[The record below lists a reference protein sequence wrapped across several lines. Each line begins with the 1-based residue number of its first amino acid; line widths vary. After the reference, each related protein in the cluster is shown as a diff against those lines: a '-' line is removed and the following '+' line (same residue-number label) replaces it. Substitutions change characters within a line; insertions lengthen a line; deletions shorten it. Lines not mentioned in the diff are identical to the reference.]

1 MKKHICPM
9 CGEPLKKGSTAC
21 SCGYKE
27 SLTDRELLRR
37 LARWDRLRTV
47 CSVMLVLGFVAGGIV
62 WWKSGDIRWGL
73 LALFILLAVGIIGLC
88 RCMPHWRGD
97 LEEIKRILLLAGY
110 DIGVSLGSDG
120 LELADIKRLPEAA
133 LNVVLIPE
141 LGHEIA
147 SYLEME
153 LGQKYLL
160 LTWPYGFNN
169 TLQWLQHIGEAIDWP
184 PQLEELK
191 NEISLAEKDIFDECF
206 LLKHNFLDYSLQRI
220 IMTTPYSIADSL
232 RQAIENSGY
241 DIISAQE
248 YYIKTDE
255 SEIIDEKRNYH
266 IWNENISIDK
276 LKADNY
282 QLLLGTERERIGLG
296 DLDRT
301 IYLNFSMPSSKIK
314 SKNIFFAG
322 IRGWQNFMYMFKEQL
337 NTLEYIKYQN
347 Q

>member
-1 MKKHICPM
+1 M
-9 CGEPLKKGSTAC
+9 
-21 SCGYKE
+21 
-27 SLTDRELLRR
+27 LLRNVFQR
-37 LARWDRLRTV
+37 QVGILQIFPDICKDLPGHAADGFRSGASLHKLCKLLKDGFLQCVKITLPLGLHQPLRE
-47 CSVMLVLGFVAGGIV
+47 AGA
-62 WWKSGDIRWGL
+62 GDIRVAERDFQEHTAGQ
-73 LALFILLAVGIIGLC
+73 LFEKTDI
-88 RCMPHWRGD
+88 H
-97 LEEIKRILLLAGY
+97 
-110 DIGVSLGSDG
+110 DIGDQFHVVSLGSDG

>member
-1 MKKHICPM
+1 
-9 CGEPLKKGSTAC
+9 
-21 SCGYKE
+21 
-27 SLTDRELLRR
+27 
-37 LARWDRLRTV
+37 
-47 CSVMLVLGFVAGGIV
+47 
-62 WWKSGDIRWGL
+62 
-73 LALFILLAVGIIGLC
+73 
-88 RCMPHWRGD
+88 MPHWRGD

-220 IMTTPYSIADSL
+220 I
-232 RQAIENSGY
+232 
-241 DIISAQE
+241 
-248 YYIKTDE
+248 
-255 SEIIDEKRNYH
+255 
-266 IWNENISIDK
+266 ISI
-276 LKADNY
+276 Y
-282 QLLLGTERERIGLG
+282 
-296 DLDRT
+296 T
-301 IYLNFSMPSSKIK
+301 IILFN
-314 SKNIFFAG
+314 
-322 IRGWQNFMYMFKEQL
+322 
-337 NTLEYIKYQN
+337 
-347 Q
+347 